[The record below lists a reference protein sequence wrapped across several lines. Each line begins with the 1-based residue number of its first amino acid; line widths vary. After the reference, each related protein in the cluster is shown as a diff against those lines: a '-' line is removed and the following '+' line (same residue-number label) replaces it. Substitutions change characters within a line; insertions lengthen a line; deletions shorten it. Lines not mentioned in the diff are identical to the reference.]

1 MTRVVLD
8 TNVASFLIQET
19 PEFRLYESAI
29 GSHEV
34 EIAFQT
40 VAEILDGADKR
51 GFGGKKRRAL
61 LAFIGRMTVVPYS
74 FDLAREY
81 ARVRNV
87 SRRQGRELLVADAWV
102 AASAIHRK
110 AQLLT
115 HDADFVGVKIPG
127 LHVVSFA

>member
-1 MTRVVLD
+1 VTRVVLD

-19 PEFRLYESAI
+19 AEFRLYESAI
-29 GSHEV
+29 GGSQV

-51 GFGGKKRRAL
+51 GFGGRS
-61 LAFIGRMTVVPYS
+61 V
-74 FDLAREY
+74 DLAEDY
-81 ARVRNV
+81 ALVRNV

-102 AASAIHRK
+102 AATAIYRS

-115 HDADFVGVKIPG
+115 HDRDFVGVKIPG
-127 LHVVSFA
+127 LHVVCFA